1 MDFKKLNPKNKK
13 TNAPQS
19 GLVEKIQAI
28 INLIQLG
35 GGMVMPKVGGKIILL
50 LLFLLICF
58 SITGAGTSIYWFIQ
72 LVKFIF

>member
-1 MDFKKLNPKNKK
+1 MDFKKLNPKNKE

-28 INLIQLG
+28 INLIQLS
-35 GGMVMPKVGGKIILL
+35 GGMVMPKVGGKIILF

-58 SITGAGTSIYWFIQ
+58 SITGAGVSIYWLIQ
-72 LVKFIF
+72 LIKLIF